1 MEIWADQAYNSNP
14 EVAKMALQ
22 VWHGRQKFLAC
33 RLTGAVAWALQVPAM
48 LKRQELLGQVEKTA
62 AETVQLVRQG
72 EKTG

>member
-1 MEIWADQAYNSNP
+1 MEIWADLAYNSDP

-22 VWHGRQKFLAC
+22 VRHGRQKFLAC

-48 LKRQELLGQVEKTA
+48 VKRQELLGQVKKTV
-62 AETVQLVRQG
+62 AETVQLGRQE